1 MSQGHPALRHGI
13 KAGEHRRPHQVH
25 FFPSGPS
32 DPHSRNDKAWRDRPT
47 LAQTMEA
54 GTVVPAL
61 GRALLKGGSSMDLLV
76 SFFLFVCLFCFNLFI
91 FGCVGSSLLNAGFS
105 LVATSGGYSSLRCV
119 GLSLWW
125 LLLLRSTGSRYAGF
139 SSCGSRALER
149 RLSNC
154 GSRA

>member
-1 MSQGHPALRHGI
+1 
-13 KAGEHRRPHQVH
+13 
-25 FFPSGPS
+25 
-32 DPHSRNDKAWRDRPT
+32 
-47 LAQTMEA
+47 
-54 GTVVPAL
+54 
-61 GRALLKGGSSMDLLV
+61 MDLLV